1 MTCKYLKTQDNN
13 QKYNLDEL
21 QLTLWFTII
30 IICINF

>member
-1 MTCKYLKTQDNN
+1 MQYLKTQDDN
-13 QKYNLDEL
+13 QKYNLDES